1 MQNNAEIRNR
11 DKPDAEKMQQLKK
24 QLMVIPCRIDFGKNG
39 VYDAM
44 LIGKTVYF
52 KNGSWWLVRDG
63 VVDFSTTTFK
73 YNGYWWYI
81 NKGRVDF
88 SRPGNV
94 VFFSLNVVKLTIDHP
109 KATYY
114 NEFTKKVRRGGHI

>member
-1 MQNNAEIRNR
+1 
-11 DKPDAEKMQQLKK
+11 
-24 QLMVIPCRIDFGKNG
+24 
-39 VYDAM
+39 M

-88 SRPGNV
+88 SRPGNI
-94 VFFSLNVVKLTIDHP
+94 VFFIKRSEIN
-109 KATYY
+109 
-114 NEFTKKVRRGGHI
+114 N

>member
-44 LIGKTVYF
+44 LIGKQSIS
-52 KNGSWWLVRDG
+52 KMD
-63 VVDFSTTTFK
+63 
-73 YNGYWWYI
+73 
-81 NKGRVDF
+81 
-88 SRPGNV
+88 
-94 VFFSLNVVKLTIDHP
+94 
-109 KATYY
+109 
-114 NEFTKKVRRGGHI
+114 RGGWCVME

>member
-39 VYDAM
+39 VYNAM

-73 YNGYWWYI
+73 YNGSWWYVKNGKVDFTWTGSYNYNDRWYAI
-81 NKGRVDF
+81 RKGKVDF

-94 VFFSLNVVKLTIDHP
+94 VFFH
-109 KATYY
+109 
-114 NEFTKKVRRGGHI
+114 

>member
-39 VYDAM
+39 VYVAM

-94 VFFSLNVVKLTIDHP
+94 VFFH
-109 KATYY
+109 
-114 NEFTKKVRRGGHI
+114 

>member
-63 VVDFSTTTFK
+63 VVDFSRSGNEK
-73 YNGYWWYI
+73 NPEAGYLL
-81 NKGRVDF
+81 DF
-88 SRPGNV
+88 ICLI
-94 VFFSLNVVKLTIDHP
+94 SLSFYEKS
-109 KATYY
+109 
-114 NEFTKKVRRGGHI
+114 F

>member
-11 DKPDAEKMQQLKK
+11 DKPDAEKVQQLKK

-52 KNGSWWLVRDG
+52 KVE
-63 VVDFSTTTFK
+63 
-73 YNGYWWYI
+73 
-81 NKGRVDF
+81 GRWRNIDTEK
-88 SRPGNV
+88 
-94 VFFSLNVVKLTIDHP
+94 LNFRK
-109 KATYY
+109 
-114 NEFTKKVRRGGHI
+114 

>member
-1 MQNNAEIRNR
+1 
-11 DKPDAEKMQQLKK
+11 
-24 QLMVIPCRIDFGKNG
+24 MVIPCRIDFGKNG

-44 LIGKTVYF
+44 LIGKTVY
-52 KNGSWWLVRDG
+52 L
-63 VVDFSTTTFK
+63 

-94 VFFSLNVVKLTIDHP
+94 VFFH
-109 KATYY
+109 
-114 NEFTKKVRRGGHI
+114 

>member
-24 QLMVIPCRIDFGKNG
+24 QLMVIPCRINFGKNG

-94 VFFSLNVVKLTIDHP
+94 VFFH
-109 KATYY
+109 
-114 NEFTKKVRRGGHI
+114 

>member
-11 DKPDAEKMQQLKK
+11 DKPDAEK

-52 KNGSWWLVRDG
+52 KVE
-63 VVDFSTTTFK
+63 
-73 YNGYWWYI
+73 
-81 NKGRVDF
+81 GRWRNIDTEK
-88 SRPGNV
+88 
-94 VFFSLNVVKLTIDHP
+94 LNFRK
-109 KATYY
+109 
-114 NEFTKKVRRGGHI
+114 

>member
-44 LIGKTVYF
+44 LIEKQSIS
-52 KNGSWWLVRDG
+52 KMD
-63 VVDFSTTTFK
+63 
-73 YNGYWWYI
+73 
-81 NKGRVDF
+81 
-88 SRPGNV
+88 
-94 VFFSLNVVKLTIDHP
+94 
-109 KATYY
+109 
-114 NEFTKKVRRGGHI
+114 RGGWCVME